1 MKVEHAAA
9 VCSANRLANA
19 MLPAAFQAEGGLKL
33 WFSGG
38 SERLGNCP
46 VDSFQRRT
54 GRQAPELGAEPT
66 NKLLQ
71 NIVSLHCLLLLS
83 RK

>member
-1 MKVEHAAA
+1 MTQEYDTTTE
-9 VCSANRLANA
+9 R
-19 MLPAAFQAEGGLKL
+19 KL

-66 NKLLQ
+66 NKLMQ
-71 NIVSLHCLLLLS
+71 NLVSLHCLLLLS